1 MNPKPKNNDKS
12 DKTES
17 SMLETLGMGAA
28 ALLGIGALGLGLYA
42 MFKHQNDDAPDC
54 SICPPHDQI
63 SITYASDDESNNT
76 PPSKIYII
84 DLENIHSRTKDLTE
98 KEAVYLGFI
107 SSTHHD
113 VNKYSDWK
121 KCESE
126 NFVTKFSV
134 SNPKLLYIVEGRGK
148 DLVNDKITEL
158 VPEIV
163 EYIECCCSPTS
174 TVFLVSKDHSMHTDT
189 EWKLRKHL
197 DKKGL
202 TSIKIMWIPD
212 QPFLS
217 KSLDK

>member
-1 MNPKPKNNDKS
+1 MDPKPTDDNKS
-12 DKTES
+12 QFSRWE
-17 SMLETLGMGAA
+17 MFRLCAA
-28 ALLGIGALGLGLYA
+28 ALLGGGAVAAGVYA
-42 MFKHQNDDAPDC
+42 AYKNHNVSDVEAISLPDWYR
-54 SICPPHDQI
+54 S
-63 SITYASDDESNNT
+63 SNNNS
-76 PPSKIYII
+76 PNKIYII
-84 DLENIHSRTKDLTE
+84 DLENMHSHTKDLSDPN
-98 KEAVYLGFI
+98 AVYLGFI
-107 SSTHHD
+107 GLNHHD
-113 VNKYSDWK
+113 VERYSDWK
-121 KCESE
+121 KCTSD
-126 NFVTKFSV
+126 NFVTEFSA
-134 SNPKLLYIVEGRGK
+134 SHPKLLYIVEGRGK
-148 DLVNDKITEL
+148 DLVDDKITEL